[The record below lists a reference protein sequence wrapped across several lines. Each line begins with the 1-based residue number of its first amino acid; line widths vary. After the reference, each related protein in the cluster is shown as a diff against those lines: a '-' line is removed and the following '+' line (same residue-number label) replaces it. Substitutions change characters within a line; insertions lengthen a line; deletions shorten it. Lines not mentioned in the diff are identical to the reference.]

1 MSPLPAGASWSDAAQ
16 ALFRASGAIAVS
28 AAAGAG
34 KTSALVELLRR
45 RLAGDG
51 PEEPLA
57 PRDVVAITFTERAG
71 AELADRLGRELA
83 DGARTLRSAGD
94 GDGAARLEEALREL
108 PSMAVGTIH
117 GWAASVLREHALE
130 AGLDPDFAVL
140 DEEGA
145 SELLGAASLE
155 GAVAALDRGGEAE
168 RRLATALGG
177 VRALGAEAIALLR
190 ERATRGLVGP
200 PEAVQGS
207 DRDVEAAREDV
218 LAAAADLA
226 GMAAA
231 ATTPTGQAALGA
243 LAARLAEL
251 TGAGRLPDG
260 ARLASATKGWRTG
273 KRDPPALSAARARFE
288 EAAARLPR
296 VEAEREAAPLALA
309 LASLVGDVE
318 RRYREAKDRAGV
330 LDFDDLLLRVRDLLR
345 DAPVLRSEMRAR
357 ARALL
362 VDEYQDV
369 NGLQAEIFELLAG
382 EDAPGPAGT
391 PLPLRVA
398 VGDAK
403 QSIYRF
409 RGADVGVFA
418 GLIGRLAAGQGQVVH
433 LRENHRS
440 TGGIVDLVN
449 ALLSGEEGGLGVPFG
464 DEDRLRAT
472 RPGGDRPAAEL
483 LEDGEG
489 GSAEERRAREA
500 RAVAARIAELLA
512 AGTPPGDVAILF
524 RRLTHV
530 GVFERALREA
540 GIPVRVAR
548 GGGFF
553 QAPEVRDLGELCA
566 VVEEPGDE
574 VAWAALLRSP
584 LCSLSDA
591 TLFALARRGLARLS
605 RIDPAEAGAE
615 IGLARS
621 GEAPPGEGDRL
632 RRLLE
637 TWRELREGRGRLD
650 AGETIS
656 LAVERLDVE
665 AALLAGPDGERR
677 AANVRKVVE
686 IARRQAARG
695 VPVGTFA
702 DRLRT
707 LSRLPPREPEADGGD
722 ADAVSLLTVHQ
733 AKGLE
738 WPVVLVPELGA
749 RPPTPARRPVLDEQ
763 GRVAVP
769 LLGDGGAAPAETDTT
784 ARVRAAASRAERAE
798 GRRLLYVALTR
809 ARDRLVLSGSTL
821 AHRHR
826 HLGRGRG
833 AGPARVAPPPPRA
846 VRPAP
851 ARRADRADRADRSG
865 HDGAAR
871 RPRAPP
877 RAGAASPA
885 TLGDQPG
892 RVRALP
898 APALAGRPDE
908 AAGAEERRARR
919 GGGGARHGPGNA
931 GPCAPRRGGPA
942 RPAAGPPGAAG
953 RCGHATRR
961 RPGAPGNPSHPRRRG
976 PLPGVAE
983 RAAAGRLGPDGCA
996 APGGPFPAPARR
1008 GAGVL
1013 PGWGHRRTGRER
1025 RRRRGPRLQVRP
1037 LPPGG
1042 GGPVPAPARGLRAG
1056 GVARPR
1062 RRARPGHAPLPPRRS
1077 AGRRRHPVR
1086 GVPPP
1091 PGRPDPGP
1099 GARGHPRGGQG
1110 PLPGRGR
1117 ARRGPLQAGGMRLRG
1132 ALLPHAR
1139 AANGMI

>member
-83 DGARTLRSAGD
+83 DGARTLRAAGD

-155 GAVAALDRGGEAE
+155 GAVAALDRGSAAE

-177 VRALGAEAIALLR
+177 VRALGAEAVALLR
-190 ERATRGLVGP
+190 ERATRGLVGA
-200 PEAVQGS
+200 PEAVEGS
-207 DRDVEAAREDV
+207 ERDVEAARDDV

-243 LAARLAEL
+243 LAARIAEL

-260 ARLASATKGWRTG
+260 TALASATRGWRTG

-288 EAAARLPR
+288 EAAARLPL

-345 DAPVLRSEMRAR
+345 DTPALRSEMRSR

-369 NGLQAEIFELLAG
+369 NGLQAEIFGLLAG

-391 PLPLRVA
+391 PPPLRVA

-418 GLIGRLAAGQGQVVH
+418 GLIGRLAAGHGQVVH

-464 DEDRLRAT
+464 DEDRLLAT

-483 LEDGEG
+483 LEDEEG
-489 GSAEERRAREA
+489 GSSEERRAREA

-512 AGTPPGDVAILF
+512 TGTRPGDVAILF

-591 TLFALARRGLARLS
+591 TLFALARRGLSRLS
-605 RIDPAEAGAE
+605 RIDPAAAGAE
-615 IGLARS
+615 IGEARS
-621 GEAPPGEGDRL
+621 GDAPPGEGDRL

-650 AGETIS
+650 AAETIS
-656 LAVERLDVE
+656 LAVDRLDVE

-695 VPVGTFA
+695 IPIGTLA
-702 DRLRT
+702 ERLRT

-738 WPVVLVPELGA
+738 WPVVVVPELGA

-769 LLGDGGAAPAETDTT
+769 LLGDGGAAPGETATT
-784 ARVRAAASRAERAE
+784 ARLRAATSRAERAE

-809 ARDRLVLSGSTL
+809 ARDRLVLTGSTSRTAAGSWAEVVGRAPPGLLHRRPAPPVPLPLPAPPRPGTTVALVAPALRPTPSPLPLRLSVTSLAEYARCPRRHWLAVQMKLPEPRSDAHGGEEVERATVRGTL
-821 AHRHR
+821 AHA
-826 HLGRGRG
+826 LL
-833 AGPARVAPPPPRA
+833 AEVDLLAPPL
-846 VRPAP
+846 
-851 ARRADRADRADRSG
+851 ARRALL
-865 HDGAAR
+865 AA
-871 RPRAPP
+871 A
-877 RAGAASPA
+877 
-885 TLGDQPG
+885 
-892 RVRALP
+892 
-898 APALAGRPDE
+898 
-908 AAGAEERRARR
+908 
-919 GGGGARHGPGNA
+919 
-931 GPCAPRRGGPA
+931 
-942 RPAAGPPGAAG
+942 
-953 RCGHATRR
+953 ATRR
-961 RPGAPGNPSHPRRRG
+961 GDDPGRPATRRILDDVARFLESPHGHGLAGWARKGALRREIPFLLRLDGAPACYLDGAIDALIESGDGVEVLDFKYARYHPGAEDRY
-976 PLPGVAE
+976 
-983 RAAAGRLGPDGCA
+983 
-996 APGGPFPAPARR
+996 
-1008 GAGVL
+1008 
-1013 PGWGHRRTGRER
+1013 
-1025 RRRRGPRLQVRP
+1025 RLQLEAYALAASRAHGGAPVRAT
-1037 LPPGG
+1037 LHF
-1042 GGPVPAPARGLRAG
+1042 L
-1056 GVARPR
+1056 
-1062 RRARPGHAPLPPRRS
+1062 
-1077 AGRRRHPVR
+1077 R
-1086 GVPPP
+1086 GVPQAVDVTPSGESLRRLAAQIP
-1091 PGRPDPGP
+1091 SLVLGATRGEGRDLSPGDVGRDE
-1099 GARGHPRGGQG
+1099 ARCRQEGCGFV
-1110 PLPGRGR
+1110 
-1117 ARRGPLQAGGMRLRG
+1117 ARCFRTPALRT
-1132 ALLPHAR
+1132 A
-1139 AANGMI
+1139 